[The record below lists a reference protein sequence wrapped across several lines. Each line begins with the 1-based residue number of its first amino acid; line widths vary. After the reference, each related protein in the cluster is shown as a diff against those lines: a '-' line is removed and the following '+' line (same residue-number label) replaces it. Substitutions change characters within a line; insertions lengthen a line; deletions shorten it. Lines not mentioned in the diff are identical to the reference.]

1 MRYRLIVDDWGRV
14 GGKDAEFESFE
25 QLREVI
31 TICCEDIGWPVPE
44 LREGLPGAGDG
55 VFQRTDKGWR
65 KIAEPA

>member
-1 MRYRLIVDDWGRV
+1 MRYRLIVDDWGNLS
-14 GGKDAEFESFE
+14 GKDAEFDNFEELEDAITESC
-25 QLREVI
+25 EVN
-31 TICCEDIGWPVPE
+31 GWPVPE